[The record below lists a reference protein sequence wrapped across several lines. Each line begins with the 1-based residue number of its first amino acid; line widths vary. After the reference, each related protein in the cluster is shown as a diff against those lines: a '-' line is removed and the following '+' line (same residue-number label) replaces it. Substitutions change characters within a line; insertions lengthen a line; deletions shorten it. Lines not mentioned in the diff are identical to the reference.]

1 MFLGVD
7 TKMDAKLKKILVT
20 PLKFDKEGE
29 VQKEEFSTI
38 TLEVPLDSRSQREEM
53 LKLFK
58 LLTAEWVKLEI
69 TDGKVKP
76 LFDESQPS
84 ALV

>member
-1 MFLGVD
+1 
-7 TKMDAKLKKILVT
+7 MDAKLKRIQVT

-38 TLEVPLDSRSQREEM
+38 TLEVPLDSRAQKEEM
-53 LKLFK
+53 LKLFD

>member
-1 MFLGVD
+1 
-7 TKMDAKLKKILVT
+7 MDAKLKKILVT

-29 VQKEEFSTI
+29 VQKEDFSTI
-38 TLEVPLDSRSQREEM
+38 TLEVHLDSRSQREEM
-53 LKLFK
+53 LKLFE

>member
-1 MFLGVD
+1 
-7 TKMDAKLKKILVT
+7 
-20 PLKFDKEGE
+20 
-29 VQKEEFSTI
+29 
-38 TLEVPLDSRSQREEM
+38 M
-53 LKLFK
+53 LKLFE

>member
-1 MFLGVD
+1 M
-7 TKMDAKLKKILVT
+7 MDSKLKKIQVT

-29 VQKEEFSTI
+29 VQKEEFATI
-38 TLEVPLDSRSQREEM
+38 TLEVPLDSRSQREEVI
-53 LKLFK
+53 KLFD

-69 TDGKVKP
+69 TDGKVKS

>member
-1 MFLGVD
+1 MFLGVGA
-7 TKMDAKLKKILVT
+7 KMDAKLKKILVT

-53 LKLFK
+53 L
-58 LLTAEWVKLEI
+58 
-69 TDGKVKP
+69 
-76 LFDESQPS
+76 SYS
-84 ALV
+84 NS

>member
-7 TKMDAKLKKILVT
+7 TKMDAKLKRIQVT

-53 LKLFK
+53 LKLFE
-58 LLTAEWVKLEI
+58 LLKAEWVKLEI

-76 LFDESQPS
+76 IFDESQPS

>member
-1 MFLGVD
+1 M
-7 TKMDAKLKKILVT
+7 MDSKLKKIQVP

-29 VQKEEFSTI
+29 VQKEEFATI

-53 LKLFK
+53 IKLFD

-69 TDGKVKP
+69 TDGKVKS

>member
-1 MFLGVD
+1 M
-7 TKMDAKLKKILVT
+7 MDSKLKKIQVT

-29 VQKEEFSTI
+29 VQKEEFATI

-53 LKLFK
+53 IKLFD

-69 TDGKVKP
+69 TDGKVKS
-76 LFDESQPS
+76 LFDESLPS